1 MGDTAKQC
9 TGRGLGL
16 SAVQGIVRGHGG
28 GWTGSGLVL
37 LVDDDPQVRAVT
49 ELLLRDFGFD
59 ARRELGAPR
68 EHGHPRRSELCFTR
82 VTQAI
87 RQRFDFTDYV
97 LLEESSTVKHE
108 YLGGLV
114 WAMAG
119 GSPAHARI
127 AANVATLL
135 ATQLSGKRCA
145 VYSSDL
151 RVRVAATGLATYPDI
166 TVVCG
171 HLELDPEDIKQH
183 TVINPSVVVEVLSP
197 STEEYD
203 RGEKLLNYQQIP
215 SLREVVLVAQDERRV
230 EVWRRGEGGWF
241 LVPTSDGPARL
252 ATLDCQLPLASV
264 YADPLAG

>member
-1 MGDTAKQC
+1 MATVEG
-9 TGRGLGL
+9 GR
-16 SAVQGIVRGHGG
+16 ARV
-28 GWTGSGLVL
+28 VL

-49 ELLLRDFGFD
+49 ALLLRDFGFD
-59 ARRELGAPR
+59 AKRELGAPR

-135 ATQLSGKRCA
+135 ATQLAGKRCA

-215 SLREVVLVAQDERRV
+215 SLREVVLVAQDEPRV